1 MSVAR
6 SPGRAEHNDAIG
18 AYRAAMQL
26 SPNKEVRTR
35 RTAAFV
41 PSPFSAEH
49 ISRDCIFVF
58 TPSPHRCVRSPTQQ
72 LVCPPAGSG
81 LLHGGNRSARRRSG
95 PKLGRRVLPR
105 NPHSTYRP
113 KLFCVSWAL
122 TLSSGGR
129 RRPRSLL
136 QRNELPA
143 VCDRRRPPIR
153 GAAGGVGC
161 AASLPVVQAVRPS
174 LGSGPDGQG
183 MTSSP
188 GTQTQDTSLGVLYE
202 LVCRLLSSGGHREGH
217 TRCARWAAS

>member
-129 RRPRSLL
+129 RPVHCRFEQGASGARAVVPGRRSHRGRPRTG
-136 QRNELPA
+136 A
-143 VCDRRRPPIR
+143 VFHSSHWPWRRRR
-153 GAAGGVGC
+153 ERRAA
-161 AASLPVVQAVRPS
+161 
-174 LGSGPDGQG
+174 
-183 MTSSP
+183 
-188 GTQTQDTSLGVLYE
+188 
-202 LVCRLLSSGGHREGH
+202 
-217 TRCARWAAS
+217 